1 MLRLSAE
8 LLSILKL
15 NFYLGRMLLSRREA
29 FLREA
34 IEVHRAY
41 EQATDTLRRLAKEN
55 KACSPEWDEV
65 VVHQQ
70 QLLEAWAALSLKYG
84 DFDSEDYP
92 G

>member
-1 MLRLSAE
+1 MQLH
-8 LLSILKL
+8 
-15 NFYLGRMLLSRREA
+15 RREA
-29 FLREA
+29 FLKEA

-41 EQATDTLRRLAKEN
+41 EQATDTLRQLMREH

-65 VVHQQ
+65 IAHQQ
-70 QLLEAWAALSLKYG
+70 QLLAAWSALRLKYG